1 MKREQ
6 LLYQLQAVTHSVTDL
21 FELTPIHQL
30 DFRPAPHMRSML
42 ELGNHFA
49 AVPLVDLA
57 ILQSNPGQVTETIED
72 TLHGAGP
79 VDWVEIF
86 ARGSRAV
93 AEFFERMSEEE
104 FETSVTRAHYGTAK
118 EQSVW
123 LLEMIGHIYHHR
135 GQFYAYLLMLNV
147 SVDVEHLYTQ

>member
-6 LLYQLQAVTHSVTDL
+6 LLQQLTAVTQSVNDL
-21 FELTPIHQL
+21 FRLAPIHKL
-30 DFRPAPHMRSML
+30 DFRPAPGVRSLL

-57 ILQSNPGQVTETIED
+57 ILQGNPNQVTDTIEE

-86 ARGSRAV
+86 TRGCRAV
-93 AEFFERMSEEE
+93 AEYFERMDEEE
-104 FETSVTRAHYGTAK
+104 FETKLTRAWYGTAK
-118 EQSVW
+118 EQAVW
-123 LLEMIGHIYHHR
+123 LLEVICHIYHHR
-135 GQFYAYLLMLNV
+135 GQLYAYLRMLNV
-147 SVDVEHLYTQ
+147 KVGVEHLYT

>member
-6 LLYQLQAVTHSVTDL
+6 LLFQLSAVTQSVTDL
-21 FELTPIHQL
+21 FHLAPIHML
-30 DFRPAPHMRSML
+30 DFRPAPGVRSLL

-57 ILQSNPGQVTETIED
+57 TLQGNPHQVTETIED

-79 VDWVEIF
+79 TDWIEIF
-86 ARGSRAV
+86 ERGARAV
-93 AEFFERMSEEE
+93 AEFYERLTEEE
-104 FETSVTRAHYGTAK
+104 FETKTSRAHYGTAN

-123 LLEMIGHIYHHR
+123 LLEMLGHIYHHR
-135 GQFYAYLLMLNV
+135 GQFYAYLRMLNV
-147 SVDVEHLYTQ
+147 RVDIEHLYT

>member
-6 LLYQLQAVTHSVTDL
+6 LLHQLSVVTQSVTDL
-21 FELTPIHQL
+21 FHLTPIHRL
-30 DFRPAPHMRSML
+30 DYRPAPGVRSLL

-57 ILQSNPGQVTETIED
+57 ILQGNPHQVTETIED

-79 VDWVEIF
+79 VDWIEIF
-86 ARGSRAV
+86 ERGSRAV
-93 AEFFERMSEEE
+93 AEYFERMSEEE
-104 FETSVTRAHYGTAK
+104 FETKLTRAHYSTAN

-123 LLEMIGHIYHHR
+123 LLEVICHIYHHR
-135 GQFYAYLLMLNV
+135 GQFYAYLRMLNV
-147 SVDVEHLYTQ
+147 RVDVEHLYT

>member
-6 LLYQLQAVTHSVTDL
+6 LLHQLSSVTHSVTTL
-21 FELTPIHQL
+21 FRLAPIHRL
-30 DFRPAPHMRSML
+30 DFRPAPGVRSLL

-57 ILQSNPGQVTETIED
+57 VLQGNPNQVTETIEE

-79 VDWVEIF
+79 ADWIEIF
-86 ARGSRAV
+86 ERGSRAI
-93 AEFFERMSEEE
+93 AQYFERLTEDE
-104 FETSVTRAHYGTAK
+104 FETKLTRAWYGTAK

-123 LLEMIGHIYHHR
+123 LLEVICHVYHHR
-135 GQFYAYLLMLNV
+135 GQMYAYLRMLNV
-147 SVDVEHLYTQ
+147 KVGVEHLYT